1 MPEGGELLVRVLA
14 TDGASVYF
22 EISDTGAGITVEAP
36 TLPEAL
42 APSTKD
48 GRRVGLGL
56 GIVQRVVDRCGG
68 ALAIAPRRDGSGTTA
83 VIFLPST

>member
-1 MPEGGELLVRVLA
+1 M
-14 TDGASVYF
+14 T
-22 EISDTGAGITVEAP
+22 
-36 TLPEAL
+36 
-42 APSTKD
+42 PSTKD

-83 VIFLPST
+83 VIFLPSA